1 MTPKEDKCRCK
12 THGKESCMVHW
23 INPNHPHPATPKEG
37 PLTLKE
43 FWEFTNDVVWAYGE
57 ETEFVKSYDI
67 LERLSKKAA
76 SYKMSLES
84 VELDENRRAAL
95 ETERDRYKVALQK
108 LLDLANTEYH
118 PHSYTVNGSDVKKIS
133 SDALTPTKEDK

>member
-84 VELDENRRAAL
+84 VELDEKRRAAL
-95 ETERDRYKVALQK
+95 EEVISIAREVDSEVFEDDRERAIAVCLREALAK
-108 LLDLANTEYH
+108 L
-118 PHSYTVNGSDVKKIS
+118 
-133 SDALTPTKEDK
+133 DALTPNQEEK